1 MRSGLWTETSTVR
14 KIGQLLLRCEGFAFG
29 VTCCTFLSWTIDMG
43 KKIKIIDSCT
53 RGMFHALEDIHIY
66 PTHKLI
72 KCQFIVLLP
81 KKKKKCQF
89 IVFPLATA
97 TEVDKKRLKM
107 LSKKKKFF

>member
-81 KKKKKCQF
+81 KKKKN
-89 IVFPLATA
+89 VN
-97 TEVDKKRLKM
+97 
-107 LSKKKKFF
+107 S